1 MRQGDRDFAPA
12 GGFSARHAVTTI
24 NRFAC
29 LSNPV
34 QNMARI
40 ARVVPYCPH
49 HKRLCVPCSAATVK
63 LSIVF
68 NASHRNMSGFRE
80 KPSGPSLA
88 TMQNQLTHLQH
99 PLSRE
104 KRRVRESSAWIAERS
119 WWKKKM
125 EQAALILEPLMSK
138 LLQGKN
144 S

>member
-1 MRQGDRDFAPA
+1 
-12 GGFSARHAVTTI
+12 
-24 NRFAC
+24 
-29 LSNPV
+29 
-34 QNMARI
+34 
-40 ARVVPYCPH
+40 VVPYCPH
-49 HKRLCVPCSAATVK
+49 HKRLSVPCSAATVR

-80 KPSGPSLA
+80 KPSGAKSGNDA
-88 TMQNQLTHLQH
+88 NQLTHLQH

-119 WWKKKM
+119 GGRKKM